1 MADLRRIIDAY
12 DSLLIR
18 AYATVRFRIIDLRFI
33 EEIGQ
38 SLPERGRVLDLGCGF
53 GLFALAFGT
62 GRPGRSILG
71 IDLNGARIEKA
82 RAAAT
87 RLGAENVRF
96 ALGDAR
102 EAPLDQGF
110 DAVYLLDIVHHVP
123 RAAVEALFAAVRRA
137 LPPDGILIVKDV
149 DSRPAYKRL
158 FTWVLDK
165 AMDPRTPVHYW
176 SASDLRALLTRH
188 GFVVHVHQMR
198 DLLPYPH
205 VLYVCR
211 PSAAGPSSAASGEG
225 P

>member
-1 MADLRRIIDAY
+1 MADLRRIIHAY

-38 SLPERGRVLDLGCGF
+38 YLPERGRVLDLGCGF

-62 GRPGRSILG
+62 GRPARRILG

-87 RLGAENVRF
+87 RLGAENVHF

-123 RAAVEALFAAVRRA
+123 RAAVDALFAAVRRA
-137 LPPDGILIVKDV
+137 LPPDGILLVKDV
-149 DSRPAYKRL
+149 DSRPAYKRW

-176 SASDLRALLTRH
+176 PTSELRALLARH

-211 PSAAGPSSAASGEG
+211 PAVAGPSAAASERS
-225 P
+225 